1 MLDKLNQYKE
11 LIAIIVFFLS
21 GFFWLQSEFPNK
33 DDLKSELGAIRC
45 QLDQYMK
52 LTQLQILNQDQ
63 EKQLGAL
70 KAQLASSG
78 FDGSEPLSMSP
89 AMKIEFDQLKQDYA
103 STRAQLKQTTIE
115 MTRIRDELQRGVCG
129 KLAS

>member
-78 FDGSEPLSMSP
+78 FDGSEPLAMSP

-129 KLAS
+129 SWHH